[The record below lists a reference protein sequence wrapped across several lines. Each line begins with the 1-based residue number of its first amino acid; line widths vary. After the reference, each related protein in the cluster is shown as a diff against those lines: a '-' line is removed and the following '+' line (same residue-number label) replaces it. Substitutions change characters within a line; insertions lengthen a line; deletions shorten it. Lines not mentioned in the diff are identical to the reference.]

1 MKEAFENI
9 FVKISFIVILILL
22 LIVPTFMVEQLITER
37 NERQKESVQEVSAKH
52 AQAQQISGP
61 VLTIPYAI
69 PRDDGKGDKESG
81 LFHVLPEELAISGV
95 LNPEKRK
102 RGMYETVVYGSSV
115 HISGAFDNI
124 DLKGSNLKEEHLQLS
139 KAYLTIGVSDLKGV
153 TKQVSINFNNE
164 DYQFQPGVLSSD
176 VIHEGLHVYCKLD
189 SVSSKQQFEFD
200 LELNGTEYLRF
211 IPIGKETSV
220 ELKSS
225 WKDPS
230 FSGNFLPTKRT
241 VTNDG
246 FTAKW
251 NILSMNRNFPQS
263 WTDNK
268 YSIKNAGFG
277 VDLDLGV
284 DVYQKTMRVAK
295 YAILFV
301 ALTFLVFFFV
311 EIMNRI
317 LIHPIQYTLVGISL
331 VVFYVLLLAFSEQID
346 FGWAY
351 FIAAAMTISL
361 VCLYAKT
368 LLKAWSLVGLLGVIL
383 TLLYVFIFI
392 IIQMQDYALLFGSV
406 GIFLILAIT
415 MFFSRKI
422 DWFQADQK
430 ETKVINSAAAFGG
443 EKVEE

>member
-1 MKEAFENI
+1 MKAAFENI
-9 FVKISFIVILILL
+9 FVKIGFIVILILL
-22 LIVPTFMVEQLITER
+22 LIIPTFMVEQLITER
-37 NERQKESVQEVSAKH
+37 NQRQKESVQEVSDKH

-61 VLTIPYAI
+61 ILTIPYAI
-69 PRDDGKGDKESG
+69 PREDGKGIRVRG
-81 LFHVLPEELAISGV
+81 LFHVLPEQLNISGE

-102 RGMYETVVYGSSV
+102 RGMYETVVYGSSIHV
-115 HISGAFDNI
+115 DGLFDHI
-124 DLKGSNLKEEHLQLS
+124 DLDGSNLKMENLQLS

-153 TKQVSINFNNE
+153 TKQVSIKMNNQS
-164 DYQFQPGVLSSD
+164 YMFQPGVLSSQ
-176 VIHEGLHVYCKLD
+176 VINQGLHAYCKLD
-189 SVSSKQQFEFD
+189 SALSKQQFEFD

-211 IPIGKETSV
+211 VPIGKETSV
-220 ELKSS
+220 ELTSS

-230 FSGNFLPTKRT
+230 FSGNFLPSTRKI
-241 VTNDG
+241 NKDG

-251 NILSMNRNFPQS
+251 NVLSMNRNFPQS
-263 WTDNK
+263 WTDSK
-268 YSIKNAGFG
+268 YSIDNAGFG

-284 DVYQKTMRVAK
+284 DVYQKTMRVVK

-351 FIAAAMTISL
+351 FVAATMTISL
-361 VCLYAKT
+361 VCLYAKN
-368 LLKAWSLVGLLGVIL
+368 LLKSWSLVGVLGVIL

-392 IIQMQDYALLFGSV
+392 IIQLQDYALLFGSI

-422 DWFQADQK
+422 DWFEADQK
-430 ETKVINSAAAFGG
+430 EMKVIEEIG
-443 EKVEE
+443 E

>member
-1 MKEAFENI
+1 MKAAFENI
-9 FVKISFIVILILL
+9 FVKISFIVVLILL

-37 NERQKESVQEVSAKH
+37 NQRQKESIQEVSEKH
-52 AQAQQISGP
+52 ARAQRVSGP
-61 VLTIPYAI
+61 ILTIPYAI
-69 PRDDGKGDKESG
+69 PREDGKGTRAQG
-81 LFHVLPEELAISGV
+81 LFHVLPEQLNISGE

-102 RGMYETVVYGSSV
+102 RGMYETVVYGSSIHV
-115 HISGAFDNI
+115 DGVFDNI
-124 DLKGSNLKEEHLQLS
+124 DLEASNLKEENLHLS
-139 KAYLTIGVSDLKGV
+139 KAYVTIGISDLKGV
-153 TKQVSINFNNE
+153 TKQVSIKMNNQS
-164 DYQFQPGVLSSD
+164 YMFQPGVISSH
-176 VIHEGLHVYCKLD
+176 VIDRGMHVYCKLD
-189 SVSSKQQFEFD
+189 STLQKQKFAFD
-200 LELNGTEYLRF
+200 LKLNGTDYLRF
-211 IPIGKETSV
+211 VPIGKETSV
-220 ELKSS
+220 KLSSS

-230 FSGNFLPTKRT
+230 FSGNFLPSKRK
-241 VTNDG
+241 VAKDG
-246 FTAKW
+246 FTAEW
-251 NILSMNRNFPQS
+251 NVLSMNRNFPQS
-263 WTDNK
+263 WTDTK
-268 YSIKNAGFG
+268 YSIDNTGFG

-311 EIMNRI
+311 EIINRI

-361 VCLYAKT
+361 VCLYAKN
-368 LLKAWSLVGLLGVIL
+368 LLKSWSLVGVLGSIL

-392 IIQMQDYALLFGSV
+392 IIQLQDYALLFGSI

-430 ETKVINSAAAFGG
+430 EIEIRQPK
-443 EKVEE
+443 KEELL

>member
-1 MKEAFENI
+1 MKAAFENI
-9 FVKISFIVILILL
+9 FVKIGFIVILILL
-22 LIVPTFMVEQLITER
+22 LIVPTFMVERLIIER
-37 NERQKESVQEVSAKH
+37 NDRQKESIQEVSDKH
-52 AQAQQISGP
+52 ARAQQISGP
-61 VLTIPYAI
+61 VLTIPYTI
-69 PRDDGKGDKESG
+69 PREDGKGNRITG
-81 LFHVLPEELAISGV
+81 NFHVLPEQLNISGT

-102 RGMYETVVYGSSV
+102 RGMYETVVYGSTIHV
-115 HISGAFDNI
+115 DGVFDHI
-124 DLKGSNLKEEHLQLS
+124 DLAGSNLKPEHLQLS
-139 KAYLTIGVSDLKGV
+139 KAYLTVGVSDLKGV
-153 TKQVSINFNNE
+153 TKQVSIKMN
-164 DYQFQPGVLSSD
+164 DQSYQFQPGVLSSE
-176 VIHEGLHVYCKLD
+176 VIYEGVHAYCDLD
-189 SVSSKQQFEFD
+189 STLNKQKFELD

-220 ELKSS
+220 NLTSS

-230 FSGNFLPTKRT
+230 FSGNFLPTKRN
-241 VTNDG
+241 VTKDG
-246 FTAKW
+246 FKAEW
-251 NILSMNRNFPQS
+251 NVLSMNRNFPQS
-263 WTDNK
+263 WTGNK
-268 YSIKNAGFG
+268 YSINGSGFG

-331 VVFYVLLLAFSEQID
+331 VVFYVLLLAFSEQIA

-351 FIAAAMTISL
+351 FVAAAMTILL
-361 VCLYAKT
+361 VCLYSKT
-368 LLKAWSLVGLLGVIL
+368 LLKKWSLVGLLGVIL

-392 IIQMQDYALLFGSV
+392 IIQMQDYALLVGSI

-430 ETKVINSAAAFGG
+430 E
-443 EKVEE
+443 VELKIEE

>member
-1 MKEAFENI
+1 MKAAFENI

-22 LIVPTFMVEQLITER
+22 LIVPTFMVERLIIER
-37 NERQKESVQEVSAKH
+37 NDRQKESIQEVSDKH
-52 AQAQQISGP
+52 ARAQQVSGP

-69 PRDDGKGDKESG
+69 PREDGKGNRETG
-81 LFHVLPEELAISGV
+81 NFHVLPEQLNISGE

-102 RGMYETVVYGSSV
+102 RGMYETVVYGSSIHV
-115 HISGAFDNI
+115 DGVFDNI
-124 DLKGSNLKEEHLQLS
+124 DVRSSSLKPEHLQLS

-153 TKQVSINFNNE
+153 TKQVSIKMN
-164 DYQFQPGVLSSD
+164 DSSYQFQPGVLSSE
-176 VIHEGLHVYCKLD
+176 VIYEGLHTSCKLD
-189 SVSSKQQFEFD
+189 SIVDKQEFEFD
-200 LELNGTEYLRF
+200 LELNGTEFLRF
-211 IPIGKETSV
+211 MPIGKETSV
-220 ELKSS
+220 NLSSS
-225 WKDPS
+225 WEDPS
-230 FSGNFLPTKRT
+230 FSGNFLPTKRKIGK
-241 VTNDG
+241 DG
-246 FTAKW
+246 FQAEW
-251 NILSMNRNFPQS
+251 NVLSMNRNFPQS
-263 WTDNK
+263 WTNNR
-268 YSIKNAGFG
+268 YSINNSSFG

-346 FGWAY
+346 FGLAY
-351 FIAAAMTISL
+351 LIAAGMTISL
-361 VCLYAKT
+361 VCLYAKN
-368 LLKAWSLVGLLGVIL
+368 LLKSWSLVGVLGLIL
-383 TLLYVFIFI
+383 TILYVFIFI
-392 IIQMQDYALLFGSV
+392 IIQMQDYALLFGSI

-430 ETKVINSAAAFGG
+430 KTIAAYEAN
-443 EKVEE
+443 E

>member
-1 MKEAFENI
+1 MKAAFENI
-9 FVKISFIVILILL
+9 FVKISFIVVLILL
-22 LIVPTFMVEQLITER
+22 LIIPTFMVEQLITER
-37 NERQKESVQEVSAKH
+37 NQRQKESIQEVSDKH

-69 PRDDGKGDKESG
+69 PREDGKGIRSRG
-81 LFHVLPEELAISGV
+81 LFHVLPEQLNISGV

-102 RGMYETVVYGSSV
+102 RGMYETVVYGSWIHV
-115 HISGAFDNI
+115 DGMFDHI
-124 DLKGSNLKEEHLQLS
+124 DLEGANLKKENLQLS

-153 TKQVSINFNNE
+153 TKQVSIKMNNQE
-164 DYQFQPGVLSSD
+164 YMFRPGVISSH
-176 VIHEGLHVYCKLD
+176 VIHRGLHAYCKLD
-189 SVSSKQQFEFD
+189 SALSKQSFEFD

-211 IPIGKETSV
+211 VPIGKETSV
-220 ELKSS
+220 ELTSS
-225 WKDPS
+225 WTDPS
-230 FSGNFLPTKRT
+230 FSGNFLPSKRT
-241 VTNDG
+241 VTKDG

-251 NILSMNRNFPQS
+251 NVLSMNRNFPQS
-263 WTDNK
+263 WRDNK
-268 YSIKNAGFG
+268 YSINNAGFG

-351 FIAAAMTISL
+351 FVSATMTISL
-361 VCLYAKT
+361 VCLYAKN
-368 LLKAWSLVGLLGVIL
+368 LLKSWSLVGILGTIL
-383 TLLYVFIFI
+383 TLLYVFIFV
-392 IIQMQDYALLFGSV
+392 IIQLQDYALLFGSI

-422 DWFQADQK
+422 DWFQADQV
-430 ETKVINSAAAFGG
+430 EATVI
-443 EKVEE
+443 EKVE

>member
-1 MKEAFENI
+1 MKAAFENI
-9 FVKISFIVILILL
+9 FVKIGFIVILILL
-22 LIVPTFMVEQLITER
+22 LIIPTFMVEKLITER
-37 NERQKESVQEVSAKH
+37 NQRQKESVQEVSDKH
-52 AQAQQISGP
+52 AQPQQISGP

-69 PRDDGKGDKESG
+69 LREDGKRNRVSG
-81 LFHVLPEELAISGV
+81 LFHVLPEQLNISGE

-102 RGMYETVVYGSSV
+102 RGMYETVVYGSSI
-115 HISGAFDNI
+115 HIDGSFDHI
-124 DLKGSNLKEEHLQLS
+124 DLQGSNLKKENLQLS

-153 TKQVSINFNNE
+153 TKQVSIKMNNQS
-164 DYQFQPGVLSSD
+164 YMFQPGVLSSE
-176 VIHEGLHVYCKLD
+176 VIDNGLHAYCKLD
-189 SVSSKQQFEFD
+189 SLLSKQDFEFD
-200 LELNGTEYLRF
+200 LELNGTEFLRF
-211 IPIGKETSV
+211 VPIGKETTV
-220 ELKSS
+220 ELTSS
-225 WKDPS
+225 WEDPS
-230 FSGNFLPTKRT
+230 FSGNFLPSTRKITKE
-241 VTNDG
+241 G

-251 NILSMNRNFPQS
+251 NVLSMNRNFPQS
-263 WTDNK
+263 WIGTRYNID
-268 YSIKNAGFG
+268 SAGFG

-317 LIHPIQYTLVGISL
+317 LIHPVQYTLVGISL
-331 VVFYVLLLAFSEQID
+331 VVFYVLLLAFSEQIE

-351 FIAAAMTISL
+351 FVAATMTILL
-361 VCLYAKT
+361 VCLYAKN
-368 LLKAWSLVGLLGVIL
+368 LLKSWSLVGLLGTIL

-392 IIQMQDYALLFGSV
+392 IIQLQDYALLFGSI

-430 ETKVINSAAAFGG
+430 AANVI
-443 EKVEE
+443 EE

>member
-1 MKEAFENI
+1 MKVAFENI
-9 FVKISFIVILILL
+9 LVKISFIVILILL
-22 LIVPTFMVEQLITER
+22 LIIPTFMVEQLITER
-37 NERQKESVQEVSAKH
+37 NQRQKESVQEVSDKH

-69 PRDDGKGDKESG
+69 PREDGKGTRVSG
-81 LFHVLPEELAISGV
+81 LFHVLPEKLNISGE

-115 HISGAFDNI
+115 HIDGWFDHI
-124 DLKGSNLKEEHLQLS
+124 DLQGSNLKQENLQLS

-153 TKQVSINFNNE
+153 TKQVSIKMN
-164 DYQFQPGVLSSD
+164 DQSYMFQPGVLSSE
-176 VIHEGLHVYCKLD
+176 VIDHGLHAYCKLD
-189 SVSSKQQFEFD
+189 STLSKQQFEFD
-200 LELNGTEYLRF
+200 LELNGTHYLRF
-211 IPIGKETSV
+211 VPIGKETSV
-220 ELKSS
+220 KLTSS

-230 FSGNFLPTKRT
+230 FSGNFLPSTRKITK
-241 VTNDG
+241 DG
-246 FTAKW
+246 FIAKW
-251 NILSMNRNFPQS
+251 NVLSMNRNFPQS
-263 WTDNK
+263 WTGDRYNID
-268 YSIKNAGFG
+268 SAGFG

-311 EIMNRI
+311 EIMNGI

-331 VVFYVLLLAFSEQID
+331 VIFYVLLLAFSEQVD

-351 FIAAAMTISL
+351 FIAATMTISL
-361 VCLYAKT
+361 VCLYAKN
-368 LLKAWSLVGLLGVIL
+368 LLKSWSLVGLLGAIL

-392 IIQMQDYALLFGSV
+392 IIQLQDYALLFGSI

-422 DWFQADQK
+422 DWFQADEK
-430 ETKVINSAAAFGG
+430 GVKVI
-443 EKVEE
+443 EEIE

>member
-1 MKEAFENI
+1 MKAAFENI

-22 LIVPTFMVEQLITER
+22 LIVPTFMVEKLIQER
-37 NERQKESVQEVSAKH
+37 NQRQKESVQEVSEKH

-69 PRDDGKGDKESG
+69 PQYDGKGTYVSG
-81 LFHVLPEELAISGV
+81 LFHVLPEKLNISGE

-102 RGMYETVVYGSSV
+102 RGMYETVVYGSSIHV
-115 HISGAFDNI
+115 DGAFDHI
-124 DLKGSNLKEEHLQLS
+124 DLEGSNLKKEDLQLS
-139 KAYLTIGVSDLKGV
+139 KAYLTIGLSDLKGV
-153 TKQVSINFNNE
+153 TKQVSIKMNNQS
-164 DYQFQPGVLSSD
+164 YMFQPGVVSSQ
-176 VIHEGLHVYCKLD
+176 VISRGMHAYCKLD
-189 SVSSKQQFEFD
+189 STMSKQQFEFD

-211 IPIGKETSV
+211 VPIGKETSV
-220 ELKSS
+220 ELTSS

-230 FSGNFLPTKRT
+230 FSGNFLPTKRK
-241 VTNDG
+241 VTKDG
-246 FTAKW
+246 FTANW

-263 WTDNK
+263 WVDGK
-268 YSIKNAGFG
+268 YSIESAGFG

-331 VVFYVLLLAFSEQID
+331 VVFYVLLLAFSEQIA

-351 FIAAAMTISL
+351 FIAATMTILL
-361 VCLYAKT
+361 VCLYSKN
-368 LLKAWSLVGLLGVIL
+368 LLKSWSLVGLLGGIL
-383 TLLYVFIFI
+383 TVLYVFIFI
-392 IIQMQDYALLFGSV
+392 IIQMQDYALLFGSI

-430 ETKVINSAAAFGG
+430 DLQTEN
-443 EKVEE
+443 